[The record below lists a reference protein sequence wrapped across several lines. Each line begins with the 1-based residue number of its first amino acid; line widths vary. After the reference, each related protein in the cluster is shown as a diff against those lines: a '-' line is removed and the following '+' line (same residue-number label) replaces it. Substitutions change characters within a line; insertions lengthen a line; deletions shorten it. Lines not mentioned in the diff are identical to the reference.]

1 MNKGENMKVEFS
13 DKNKIENNDLTEKIE
28 KQNPLKEKIIDYVG
42 SKLNPENDE
51 VTTEM
56 VIEVM
61 ASDFPEI
68 VLALAEEN
76 FIRGYHQAL
85 TDVELGEKLKNEE
98 LHKESTNKT

>member
-1 MNKGENMKVEFS
+1 MKVQFS
-13 DKNKIENNDLTEKIE
+13 DKVELENNDLNQKINKE
-28 KQNPLKEKIIDYVG
+28 NALKESIVEYVG
-42 SKLNPENDE
+42 NKLNPDNDE

-61 ASDFPEI
+61 ATDFPEV

-85 TDVELGEKLKNEE
+85 TDVEYGQKT
-98 LHKESTNKT
+98 KER

>member
-1 MNKGENMKVEFS
+1 MKVQFS
-13 DKNKIENNDLTEKIE
+13 DKTELENNDLNQKINKE
-28 KQNPLKEKIIDYVG
+28 NALKESIVEYVG
-42 SKLNPENDE
+42 NKLNPDNDE

-61 ASDFPEI
+61 ATDFPEV

-85 TDVELGEKLKNEE
+85 TDVEYGQKLKKDEE
-98 LHKESTNKT
+98 LHKKTAREAQA

>member
-1 MNKGENMKVEFS
+1 M
-13 DKNKIENNDLTEKIE
+13 KIEFTGKEELENNSLNEKITKE
-28 KQNPLKEKIIDYVG
+28 NELKESIVEYVG
-42 SKLNPENDE
+42 NKLNPENSE

-68 VLALAEEN
+68 ILALAEEN

-85 TDVELGEKLKNEE
+85 TDVEVGAKLKNEE
-98 LHKESTNKT
+98 LHENSTGKT

>member
-1 MNKGENMKVEFS
+1 MKVEFNS
-13 DKNKIENNDLTEKIE
+13 KDEMENNDLNQKISKE
-28 KQNPLKEKIIDYVG
+28 NELKKSIVEYVG
-42 SKLNPENDE
+42 NKLTPENNE

-61 ASDFPEI
+61 ANDFPEV

-85 TDVELGEKLKNEE
+85 TDVEVGEKLKNEE
-98 LHKESTNKT
+98 LHKTETE

>member
-1 MNKGENMKVEFS
+1 MKVEFT
-13 DKNKIENNDLTEKIE
+13 DKAEIENNNLAKKLE
-28 KQNPLKEKIIDYVG
+28 KQNALKESVIDYVG
-42 SKLNPENDE
+42 NRLNPEDGE

-61 ASDFPEI
+61 ATDFPEI

-85 TDVELGEKLKNEE
+85 TDVDLGKRLVSE
-98 LHKESTNKT
+98 KESLFLQK